1 MTVRPASSVTE
12 KGSTAM
18 SMELPPANPLLL
30 ASSQTQIA
38 LALSL
43 VRLASIP
50 EEEPLPALLVTVTAN
65 SAIRQAL
72 SLVRQL
78 PLAGSQVR
86 ADKVP
91 SNAQL
96 ERTPQAVQ
104 TSAWNVEKVKSA
116 RLAQRVALDV
126 RLVPQEAT

>member
-1 MTVRPASSVTE
+1 MEKASTATSVEPPPAS
-12 KGSTAM
+12 
-18 SMELPPANPLLL
+18 LPLLV
-30 ASSQTQIA
+30 SSQTQIA

-43 VRLASIP
+43 VRLASFP
-50 EEEPLPALLVTVTAN
+50 EEQSLPALLVTVMAN
-65 SAIRQAL
+65 SAIQQPL

-86 ADKVP
+86 ADKALT
-91 SNAQL
+91 NAQL
-96 ERTPQAVQ
+96 ELTPQVVQ

-126 RLVPQEAT
+126 RLVPQDAT